1 MKNHL
6 LFFISLVLLLFT
18 LLSPNRPVKRMAC
31 AVNMELKETDNNQT
45 AKRPC
50 TKKCLKHQTHSEPQ
64 QAATVVVD
72 CGQHFYAVVSDKEQD
87 KPDFAIPDLK
97 LAIPASKEHASP
109 FLESEPDPPRFS

>member
-18 LLSPNRPVKRMAC
+18 LLSPNRPVKRMSC
-31 AVNMELKETDNNQT
+31 AVNMELKETDGNKT

-64 QAATVVVD
+64 QAATVIVD
-72 CGQHFYAVVSDKEQD
+72 CGQNFYAVVSDKEQD
-87 KPDFAIPDLK
+87 KPDFAVPATK
-97 LAIPASKEHASP
+97 LAILASMEHSSP
-109 FLESEPDPPRFS
+109 FLESEPDPPRLS

>member
-31 AVNMELKETDNNQT
+31 AVNMELKETDGNQT

-72 CGQHFYAVVSDKEQD
+72 CGQHFYAVVSDKELD
-87 KPDFAIPDLK
+87 KPALSIPDLK
-97 LAIPASKEHASP
+97 LAIPASKEHSSP